1 MGVMLVFAGL
11 VLGVRGVSWLWFD
24 GCGGGW
30 VVFFLV
36 AGWWLWVWLVAFV
49 GGWLGLWLVVGGCFL
64 SLWWLLCV
72 VGVGCGCG
80 V

>member
-1 MGVMLVFAGL
+1 MPVFAGL
-11 VLGVRGVSWLWFD
+11 VLCVRGVSWLWFD

-49 GGWLGLWLVVGGCFL
+49 GGWLGLWLVVGGCF
-64 SLWWLLCV
+64 SLLVVAALC
-72 VGVGCGCG
+72 GWCG
-80 V
+80 VWVWCLSA